1 MTHGVRLIA
10 PDHLWSA
17 LQPPPRHLTP
27 PHATSRHLTSSH
39 VISDSDDDILRD
51 LYRYD
56 ARAHTWSRAP
66 VLTTARTLPHR
77 YDARAHTWSRCRDA
91 PHGRCWH
98 SATVVG
104 GSVSGNSNVILV
116 FGGETLKPNAP
127 VRQPL
132 SSMLS
137 YDPEFDIFY
146 DAVDRGHRPSARI
159 GHTASLHT
167 VCRSGLQMAL
177 ECV

>member
-1 MTHGVRLIA
+1 MTYGVRF
-10 PDHLWSA
+10 S
-17 LQPPPRHLTP
+17 HLTP
-27 PHATSRHLTSSH
+27 PHATSRHLTSPH

-66 VLTTARTLPHR
+66 ELTTARTLPHR

>member
-1 MTHGVRLIA
+1 MECA
-10 PDHLWSA
+10 SA
-17 LQPPPRHLTP
+17 TSTP
-27 PHATSRHLTSSH
+27 PHATSLHLTSSH
-39 VISDSDDDILRD
+39 ALSDSDDDILRD

-167 VCRSGLQMAL
+167 VCRSGLQMAF

>member
-1 MTHGVRLIA
+1 MTSHRRSDA
-10 PDHLWSA
+10 P
-17 LQPPPRHLTP
+17 
-27 PHATSRHLTSSH
+27 
-39 VISDSDDDILRD
+39 SDSDDDILRD
-51 LYRYD
+51 LY
-56 ARAHTWSRAP
+56 
-66 VLTTARTLPHR
+66 R

-127 VRQPL
+127 VRQPM

-146 DAVDRGHRPSARI
+146 DAVDRGHRPSARL

-177 ECV
+177 EGVCGRLRAPACACVRLRASACVCERLRASECV

>member
-1 MTHGVRLIA
+1 MTYGVRFS
-10 PDHLWSA
+10 HL
-17 LQPPPRHLTP
+17 
-27 PHATSRHLTSSH
+27 HATSRHLTSPH

>member
-1 MTHGVRLIA
+1 MPLITYGVRFS
-10 PDHLWSA
+10 HLHATS
-17 LQPPPRHLTP
+17 RHLTP
-27 PHATSRHLTSSH
+27 PHVISRHLTSSH

>member
-51 LYRYD
+51 LY
-56 ARAHTWSRAP
+56 
-66 VLTTARTLPHR
+66 R

>member
-1 MTHGVRLIA
+1 MIA
-10 PDHLWSA
+10 PDDLWSA
-17 LQPPPRHLTP
+17 LQPPHATSRYLTPLPRHLHATSTPPPRHLTP
-27 PHATSRHLTSSH
+27 PHAL
-39 VISDSDDDILRD
+39 SDSDDDILRD

-56 ARAHTWSRAP
+56 ART
-66 VLTTARTLPHR
+66 
-77 YDARAHTWSRCRDA
+77 HTWSRCRDA

>member
-1 MTHGVRLIA
+1 LPLITYGVRFS
-10 PDHLWSA
+10 HL
-17 LQPPPRHLTP
+17 
-27 PHATSRHLTSSH
+27 HATSRHLTPPH

>member
-1 MTHGVRLIA
+1 MPLITYGVRFS
-10 PDHLWSA
+10 HL
-17 LQPPPRHLTP
+17 
-27 PHATSRHLTSSH
+27 HATSRHLTPPH

>member
-1 MTHGVRLIA
+1 MECA
-10 PDHLWSA
+10 SA
-17 LQPPPRHLTP
+17 TSTP